1 MAVETREYRAEAK
14 FQRVSPQ
21 KARLV
26 LDLIKGRGVEEAL
39 TTVAFTKKRV
49 APVIYQLLTS
59 AVDNAKYVS
68 GEQGL
73 DLDVDNLY
81 VKLALA
87 NDGPRMKRIR
97 PAPMG
102 RAYRY
107 QRRLTHIVLS
117 VAEREAAEGLAT
129 KIEEPKA
136 APQATKTKIEEPKAA
151 AKASKTKIEE
161 PKAAAK
167 ASKTKNEEPKA
178 AAKASKTKNEE
189 PKTAAKKATKAKV
202 EESKPGAKKAAGATT
217 GKKAS
222 KKA

>member
-1 MAVETREYRAEAK
+1 MAVATREYRAEAR

-26 LDLIKGRGVEEAL
+26 LDLIKGRGVQEAL
-39 TTVAFTKKRV
+39 DTTAFTKKRI
-49 APVIYQLLTS
+49 APVVHKLLAS
-59 AVDNAKYVS
+59 AVDNAKYVA
-68 GEQGL
+68 GEEGL

-117 VAEREAAEGLAT
+117 VAEREGAEGLVT
-129 KIEEPKA
+129 KVEEPSAPAKAGKSKKGTPAASKAKEAAQKA
-136 APQATKTKIEEPKAA
+136 AKPEAEAA
-151 AKASKTKIEE
+151 AS
-161 PKAAAK
+161 
-167 ASKTKNEEPKA
+167 
-178 AAKASKTKNEE
+178 
-189 PKTAAKKATKAKV
+189 
-202 EESKPGAKKAAGATT
+202 EESKPAAKKPA
-217 GKKAS
+217 AS
-222 KKA
+222 KKAGK

>member
-1 MAVETREYRAEAK
+1 MAVETKEYRAEAR

-26 LDLIKGRGVEEAL
+26 LDLIKGRGIEEAL
-39 TTVAFTKKRV
+39 NTAAFTKKRI
-49 APVIYQLLTS
+49 APVIHKLLTS
-59 AVDNAKYVS
+59 AVDNAKYVA

-81 VKLALA
+81 VKQAVA

-117 VAEREAAEGLAT
+117 VAERHTNGASLVTKVEA
-129 KIEEPKA
+129 PV
-136 APQATKTKIEEPKAA
+136 AA
-151 AKASKTKIEE
+151 AASGSAKKKT
-161 PKAAAK
+161 AAK
-167 ASKTKNEEPKA
+167 
-178 AAKASKTKNEE
+178 
-189 PKTAAKKATKAKV
+189 KTAAKKAA
-202 EESKPGAKKAAGATT
+202 PKKAAP
-217 GKKAS
+217 KKTAAKKSSS
-222 KKA
+222 KKAEK

>member
-26 LDLIKGRGVEEAL
+26 LDLIKGRGVQEAL
-39 TTVAFTKKRV
+39 ETAAFTKKRI
-49 APVIYQLLTS
+49 APVIHKLLVS
-59 AVDNAKYVS
+59 AVDNAKYVA
-68 GEQGL
+68 GEQGT

-81 VKLALA
+81 VKQALA

-117 VAEREAAEGLAT
+117 VAERSSSESLVT
-129 KIEEPKA
+129 
-136 APQATKTKIEEPKAA
+136 
-151 AKASKTKIEE
+151 
-161 PKAAAK
+161 
-167 ASKTKNEEPKA
+167 
-178 AAKASKTKNEE
+178 
-189 PKTAAKKATKAKV
+189 KV
-202 EESKPGAKKAAGATT
+202 EEPAAPAKKAATK
-217 GKKAS
+217 KKAS

>member
-39 TTVAFTKKRV
+39 TTAAFTKKRI
-49 APVIYQLLTS
+49 APVIHKLLTS
-59 AVDNAKYVS
+59 AVDNAKYVA
-68 GEQGL
+68 GEQGT

-102 RAYRY
+102 RAFRY
-107 QRRLTHIVLS
+107 QRRLTHIILA
-117 VAEREAAEGLAT
+117 VAEREAAHGMVT
-129 KIEEPKA
+129 KVEEPLASPKA
-136 APQATKTKIEEPKAA
+136 SKTTKVEEPKAA
-151 AKASKTKIEE
+151 AKAARTKTEAPKAATKAKAEAPKATKAKAE
-161 PKAAAK
+161 APKATKGKAEAPKAAAK
-167 ASKTKNEEPKA
+167 ETK
-178 AAKASKTKNEE
+178 STK
-189 PKTAAKKATKAKV
+189 KKA
-202 EESKPGAKKAAGATT
+202 
-217 GKKAS
+217 GK
-222 KKA
+222 

>member
-1 MAVETREYRAEAK
+1 MAVETKEYRAEAR

-26 LDLIKGRGVEEAL
+26 LELIKGQGVQKAL
-39 TTVAFTKKRV
+39 ETAAFTKKRI
-49 APVIYQLLTS
+49 APVIFKLLTS

-68 GEQGL
+68 GEQGI

-81 VKLALA
+81 VKTAVA

-117 VAEREAAEGLAT
+117 VAERGGSANLVTKVDEPVAAEAPAKTG
-129 KIEEPKA
+129 KA
-136 APQATKTKIEEPKAA
+136 KAA
-151 AKASKTKIEE
+151 AKAG
-161 PKAAAK
+161 AAK
-167 ASKTKNEEPKA
+167 P
-178 AAKASKTKNEE
+178 
-189 PKTAAKKATKAKV
+189 AAKKSAPKK
-202 EESKPGAKKAAGATT
+202 SAKKNE
-217 GKKAS
+217 K
-222 KKA
+222 

>member
-39 TTVAFTKKRV
+39 TTAAFTKKRI
-49 APVIYQLLTS
+49 APVIHKLLTS
-59 AVDNAKYVS
+59 AVDNAKYVA
-68 GEQGL
+68 GEQGI

-117 VAEREAAEGLAT
+117 VAEREAAQGLVT
-129 KIEEPKA
+129 KVEEPAAAGQKVSKA
-136 APQATKTKIEEPKAA
+136 AKATKT
-151 AKASKTKIEE
+151 
-161 PKAAAK
+161 
-167 ASKTKNEEPKA
+167 
-178 AAKASKTKNEE
+178 
-189 PKTAAKKATKAKV
+189 ATKAKA
-202 EESKPGAKKAAGATT
+202 EAPKAATKAKAEAPKAEAPKAETPKAATKATKKKA
-217 GKKAS
+217 GK
-222 KKA
+222 

>member
-26 LDLIKGRGVEEAL
+26 LDLIKGLGVEQAL
-39 TTVAFTKKRV
+39 TTAAFTKKRI
-49 APVIYQLLTS
+49 APVIHKLLTS

-68 GEQGL
+68 GEQGI

-81 VKLALA
+81 VKTALA

-107 QRRLTHIVLS
+107 QRRLTHIVLT
-117 VAEREAAEGLAT
+117 VAERSTGAHLVT
-129 KIEEPKA
+129 KVEEPKA
-136 APQATKTKIEEPKAA
+136 EVTAPKAA
-151 AKASKTKIEE
+151 AKKT
-161 PKAAAK
+161 AAK
-167 ASKTKNEEPKA
+167 
-178 AAKASKTKNEE
+178 
-189 PKTAAKKATKAKV
+189 KTAAKKAEKPQAAAKTATK
-202 EESKPGAKKAAGATT
+202 
-217 GKKAS
+217 KKAS
-222 KKA
+222 SKA